1 MKIELATKNN
11 KSDSELYARFLWNDE
26 EISLPGDE
34 GWTPVE
40 NLIRILHAGFLGE
53 EHSLLSIE
61 DSLGTLNSLD
71 ELDSIINDTILS
83 VDKIEDKTTPIS
95 KL

>member
-11 KSDSELYARFLWNDE
+11 KSDSELYARLLWNDK
-26 EISLPGDE
+26 EISLPGYE